1 MLIIGTSIF
10 LFEPCY
16 RNYSASNFPLI
27 FANYLTKVNGSVFT
41 IIPWFGYMAYG
52 AFIASIFYN
61 YLKHPKFKK
70 MIILYFI
77 LVGVFLIIS
86 STWLLNYIFNLT
98 NIELFYEVA
107 NYNYLFI
114 RLGNVL
120 VIFGLFYAFE
130 RFLKYP
136 LVSKIGQKTLSI
148 YIIHF
153 IILYGS
159 FTGYGLNH
167 IIGKELNPKE
177 VIFGAILFL
186 LIVSYISI
194 NAVNLKV
201 YLNRKLMTL
210 LNKIKLF
217 MNQIDNLEH

>member
-1 MLIIGTSIF
+1 
-10 LFEPCY
+10 
-16 RNYSASNFPLI
+16 
-27 FANYLTKVNGSVFT
+27 
-41 IIPWFGYMAYG
+41 MAYG

-77 LVGVFLIIS
+77 LAGIFLVIS

-136 LVSKIGQKTLSI
+136 LVSKSWTKNTFYLYYSF
-148 YIIHF
+148 YNF
-153 IILYGS
+153 IWEFYWIR
-159 FTGYGLNH
+159 
-167 IIGKELNPKE
+167 IE
-177 VIFGAILFL
+177 
-186 LIVSYISI
+186 SY
-194 NAVNLKV
+194 
-201 YLNRKLMTL
+201 YR
-210 LNKIKLF
+210 
-217 MNQIDNLEH
+217 